1 MLQLPCS
8 YTRKRQMANCLLQA
22 AGCLSSHLT
31 SVTTLQARIA
41 ATGAKVG
48 LLPFTGAGHFVT
60 SSICCVHFPSTIFQI
75 SIGSLMSC
83 TAEAHSI
90 CCVQRSPAIQLEV
103 SKLDF
108 VHQQQTAM
116 LLQLQLCVA
125 AQVALN
131 SHDGQAHTRIG
142 STQ

>member
-8 YTRKRQMANCLLQA
+8 YTRKRQMASCLLQV
-22 AGCLSSHLT
+22 AGCQSSHLT
-31 SVTTLQARIA
+31 SVTTLQASVA
-41 ATGAKVG
+41 ATSAKAG

-60 SSICCVHFPSTIFQI
+60 SSICC
-75 SIGSLMSC
+75 M
-83 TAEAHSI
+83 
-90 CCVQRSPAIQLEV
+90 QRSPAIQLEV
-103 SKLDF
+103 SKLDI

-142 STQ
+142 FTQ